1 MHDEVHSGF
10 RPAQRRRV
18 ADERVAEQPR
28 APEVTARELPG
39 QGWEIPIALTP
50 EQAAIILNGSPEDLI
65 SMRSAM
71 KQNSWP
77 SWSGNVYIPYVI
89 SGEYNEDEQDQLLD
103 QLLANEVE
111 EEYESYDSAMGDEE
125 LTEHL

>member
-1 MHDEVHSGF
+1 MENGDGY
-10 RPAQRRRV
+10 
-18 ADERVAEQPR
+18 
-28 APEVTARELPG
+28 
-39 QGWEIPIALTP
+39 QGDMDLTP

-89 SGEYNEDEQDQLLD
+89 SGEYNEDER
-103 QLLANEVE
+103 ANIARAFEDFE
-111 EEYESYDSAMGDEE
+111 NNTC
-125 LTEHL
+125 LR